1 MIFGVKALIIGD
13 FVLKEPIF
21 TYTKGFKISI
31 FQEDGNYKISIIKPI
46 PENSP
51 LQIHYRISEG
61 YKGPVAPEESAYEEY
76 IRLLQ
81 DIEALG
87 GFHYG
92 IIKIFYRETLE
103 LCWYMGQDL
112 FQELCELCSLRKQ
125 YNPPKKHILSQS
137 NLSSIVFLNK
147 QIPNAKVPY
156 TYFREA
162 NGFLQNQ
169 EYRLSY
175 LHFFMLL
182 EYCFSS
188 HTKEKE
194 VINDFIG
201 SIGLN
206 LALLSTLKTAQES
219 NKELFDWIKDAVTK
233 KYQSYSI
240 KTIYKLLFSY
250 RGQLAHGSKRSSP
263 FLFDEKDLR
272 PITLFISHIC
282 FTVCG
287 NMQVYCM
294 SGEDYNK
301 RRMKERIDAFKIEL
315 NIS

>member
-21 TYTKGFKISI
+21 TYTQGFKVSVYHK
-31 FQEDGNYKISIIKPI
+31 DGSYKISVIKPI

-51 LQIHYRISEG
+51 LQIHYRISEN
-61 YKGPVAPEESAYEEY
+61 YRGPVAPEESAYEEY
-76 IRLLQ
+76 IKLLQ

-92 IIKIFYRETLE
+92 IVKIFYRETLE
-103 LCWYMGQDL
+103 LCWYTGQDL
-112 FQELCELCSLRKQ
+112 FHELSEVCSLKKQ

-147 QIPNAKVPY
+147 HIPNAKVPY

-182 EYCFSS
+182 EFCFSS

-194 VINDFIG
+194 VITDFLG

-206 LALLSTLKTAQES
+206 LALLSTLKTTQES
-219 NKELFDWIKDAVTK
+219 YKELYEWIKDAVTQ
-233 KYQSYSI
+233 KYQSYRI
-240 KTIYKLLFSY
+240 RTIYNLNFS
-250 RGQLAHGSKRSSP
+250 
-263 FLFDEKDLR
+263 
-272 PITLFISHIC
+272 ITC
-282 FTVCG
+282 T
-287 NMQVYCM
+287 
-294 SGEDYNK
+294 
-301 RRMKERIDAFKIEL
+301 
-315 NIS
+315 

>member
-1 MIFGVKALIIGD
+1 MIFGVKALISGD
-13 FVLKEPIF
+13 FILKEPIY
-21 TYTKGFKISI
+21 TYTKGFKVSI
-31 FQEDGNYKISIIKPI
+31 YFEDGNYKISLIKPI

-51 LQIHYRISEG
+51 LQIRYQINEN
-61 YKGPVAPEESAYEEY
+61 YKVPVAPEESAYEEY
-76 IRLLQ
+76 IKLLQ

-103 LCWYMGQDL
+103 LCWYKGQDL
-112 FQELCELCSLRKQ
+112 FQELHEVCSLKKQ
-125 YNPPKKHILSQS
+125 YNSPKKHILSQS
-137 NLSSIVFLNK
+137 NLSSIVLLNK

-182 EYCFSS
+182 EFCFST

-194 VINDFIG
+194 VIRDFSG

-206 LALLSTLKTAQES
+206 LAILSTLKTMQES
-219 NKELFDWIKDAVTK
+219 YKELFEWIKDAVTK
-233 KYQSYSI
+233 KYQSYSLR
-240 KTIYKLLFSY
+240 TLYKLLFYY
-250 RGQLAHGSKRSSP
+250 RGLLAHGSKRSSP
-263 FLFDEKDLR
+263 FLLDEKELR
-272 PITLFISHIC
+272 PITLFISLIC
-282 FTVCG
+282 FMVCG

-294 SGEDYNK
+294 SSEEDNK
-301 RRMKERIDAFKIEL
+301 KRIQERIDSLKNEL